1 MLNSIKSKLILWF
14 LSVFS
19 ILFLGLGIFL
29 YYELKDIAIGSVD
42 SHLHSETQLIAS
54 LLEIEHGEVELE
66 LKGAAIGEYT
76 LPFSGHY
83 YQIVSS
89 DNNIIVKS
97 PSLIDKSLPFATEK
111 ISQVLTIL
119 GPKGED
125 LRLMNHPFQL
135 PRGTVMIQAAE
146 SLEDIYR
153 LLRSFRNI
161 IIVIFPILFILSG
174 VGIMIITGMSLKIL
188 NIFSRKVSAITEK
201 NLNERIEEKDVDKEL
216 KPLATSFNN
225 MMARIED
232 AFIKQRQFLSDAS
245 HELRTPTS
253 VIKSYCDVT
262 LKKERHKSEYEDAL
276 TVIRDAS
283 ERMALLIQK
292 ILDVAR
298 FESKNILLKKEI
310 VDIGHIL
317 SNAYKLMRPL
327 ANEKG
332 IEILLQ
338 DGKEMNISG
347 DRERLAEL
355 FINLLDNA
363 IKYNKKDG
371 RVVLSSAMKDGCAV
385 ITISDT
391 GIGIPEEHFNKIFDR
406 FYRIDKSR
414 SSVSGTGLGLSIVKA
429 IVDAHGGKIE
439 VKSKAGEGSEFKIM
453 LPTIREQIST
463 Q

>member
-54 LLEIEHGEVELE
+54 LIEVEHGEVELE
-66 LKGAAIGEYT
+66 LKGAAIGDYA

-111 ISQVLTIL
+111 ISQALTIL

-125 LRLMNHPFQL
+125 LRLMNHPVQL
-135 PRGTVMIQAAE
+135 STGIVMIQAAE

-161 IIVIFPILFILSG
+161 IIVTFPILFILSG
-174 VGIMIITGMSLKIL
+174 AGIMIITGMSLKTL

-216 KPLATSFNN
+216 KLLATSFNN

-262 LKKERHKSEYEDAL
+262 LKKERNKNEYEEAL

-298 FESKNILLKKEI
+298 FESKNVLLKKEI
-310 VDIGHIL
+310 VDIGQIL

-371 RVVLSSAMKDGCAV
+371 RVVLSSTVKDGFAV

-391 GIGIPEEHFNKIFDR
+391 GIGIPAEHFNKIFDR

-414 SSVSGTGLGLSIVKA
+414 GSVSGTGLGLSIVKA

-453 LPTIREQIST
+453 LPAIRE
-463 Q
+463 

>member
-19 ILFLGLGIFL
+19 ILFSGLGIFL

-54 LLEIEHGEVELE
+54 LLEVERGKVELE
-66 LKGAAIGEYT
+66 LKGAAIGDYA

-111 ISQVLTIL
+111 IVQVLTIL

-125 LRLMNHPFQL
+125 LRLMNYPFQL
-135 PRGTVMIQAAE
+135 PTGTVMIQAAE

-161 IIVIFPILFILSG
+161 IIVTFPIFFILSG
-174 VGIMIITGMSLKIL
+174 AGIVVITGMSLKTL

-216 KPLATSFNN
+216 KLLAMSFNN

-232 AFIKQRQFLSDAS
+232 AFMKQRQFLSDAS

-262 LKKERHKSEYEDAL
+262 LKKERNKSEYEEAL

-298 FESKNILLKKEI
+298 FESKNVLLKKEI
-310 VDIGHIL
+310 VDIGQIL
-317 SNAYKLMRPL
+317 NNAYKLMRPL

-338 DGKEMNISG
+338 DGKEINISG
-347 DRERLAEL
+347 DRERLTEL

-371 RVVLSSAMKDGCAV
+371 RVILSSAMKDGFAV

-391 GIGIPEEHFNKIFDR
+391 GLGIPEEYFNKIFDR

-414 SSVSGTGLGLSIVKA
+414 GSVSGTGLGLSIVKA

-453 LPTIREQIST
+453 LPAIRE
-463 Q
+463 

>member
-54 LLEIEHGEVELE
+54 LLEVEHGEVESE
-66 LKGAAIGEYT
+66 LKGAAIGDYA

-135 PRGTVMIQAAE
+135 PTGTVMIQAAE

-161 IIVIFPILFILSG
+161 IIVIFPILYILSG
-174 VGIMIITGMSLKIL
+174 VGIMIITGMSLKTL

-216 KPLATSFNN
+216 KLLAMSFNN

-262 LKKERHKSEYEDAL
+262 LKKERHKSEYAEAL

-298 FESKNILLKKEI
+298 FESKNVLLKKEI
-310 VDIGHIL
+310 VDIGQIL
-317 SNAYKLMRPL
+317 NNAYKLMRPL

-347 DRERLAEL
+347 DRERLTEL

-371 RVVLSSAMKDGCAV
+371 RVVLSSAMKDGFAV

-391 GIGIPEEHFNKIFDR
+391 GIGIPEEHFNKIFYR

-414 SSVSGTGLGLSIVKA
+414 GSVSGTGLGLSIVKA

-453 LPTIREQIST
+453 LPAIRE
-463 Q
+463 

>member
-1 MLNSIKSKLILWF
+1 
-14 LSVFS
+14 
-19 ILFLGLGIFL
+19 
-29 YYELKDIAIGSVD
+29 
-42 SHLHSETQLIAS
+42 
-54 LLEIEHGEVELE
+54 
-66 LKGAAIGEYT
+66 
-76 LPFSGHY
+76 
-83 YQIVSS
+83 
-89 DNNIIVKS
+89 
-97 PSLIDKSLPFATEK
+97 
-111 ISQVLTIL
+111 
-119 GPKGED
+119 
-125 LRLMNHPFQL
+125 
-135 PRGTVMIQAAE
+135 
-146 SLEDIYR
+146 
-153 LLRSFRNI
+153 
-161 IIVIFPILFILSG
+161 
-174 VGIMIITGMSLKIL
+174 MIITGMSLKTL

-216 KPLATSFNN
+216 KLLATSFNN

-262 LKKERHKSEYEDAL
+262 LKKERHKSEYAEAL

-298 FESKNILLKKEI
+298 FESKNVLLKKEI
-310 VDIGHIL
+310 VDIGQIL

-347 DRERLAEL
+347 DRERLTEL

-363 IKYNKKDG
+363 IKYNKEDG
-371 RVVLSSAMKDGCAV
+371 RVVLSSAIKDGFAV
-385 ITISDT
+385 IIISDT
-391 GIGIPEEHFNKIFDR
+391 GMGIPEEHFNKIFDR

-414 SSVSGTGLGLSIVKA
+414 GSVSGTGLGLSIAKA

-453 LPTIREQIST
+453 LPAIREQISS

>member
-54 LLEIEHGEVELE
+54 LIEVERGEVELE
-66 LKGAAIGEYT
+66 LKGAAIGDYA

-111 ISQVLTIL
+111 ISQALTIL

-125 LRLMNHPFQL
+125 LRLMNHPVQL
-135 PRGTVMIQAAE
+135 STGIVMIQAAE

-161 IIVIFPILFILSG
+161 IIVTFPILFILSG
-174 VGIMIITGMSLKIL
+174 AGIMIITGMSLKTL

-216 KPLATSFNN
+216 KLLATSFNN

-262 LKKERHKSEYEDAL
+262 LKKERNKNEYEEAL
-276 TVIRDAS
+276 TVIKDAS

-298 FESKNILLKKEI
+298 FESKNVLLKKEI
-310 VDIGHIL
+310 VDIGQIL

-347 DRERLAEL
+347 DKERLTEL
-355 FINLLDNA
+355 FISLLDNA
-363 IKYNKKDG
+363 IKYNEKDG
-371 RVVLSSAMKDGCAV
+371 RVVLSSAIKDGFAV

-391 GIGIPEEHFNKIFDR
+391 GLGIPEEHFNKIFDR

-414 SSVSGTGLGLSIVKA
+414 GSVSGTGLGLSIAKA

-439 VKSKAGEGSEFKIM
+439 VESKAGEGSEFKIM
-453 LPTIREQIST
+453 LPAIREQIST